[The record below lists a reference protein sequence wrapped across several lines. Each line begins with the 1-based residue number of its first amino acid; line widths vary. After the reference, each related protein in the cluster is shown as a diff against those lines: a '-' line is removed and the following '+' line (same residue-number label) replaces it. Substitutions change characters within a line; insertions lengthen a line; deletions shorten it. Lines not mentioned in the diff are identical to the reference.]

1 MSDKAIR
8 IWPAS
13 AHNAAFRCGGWAY
26 VREAGRDLSGAA
38 GGERNV
44 TADRI
49 ELAGLAAALA
59 DLPPRAAIEL
69 HTASPRLLRSAALIA
84 GTATGEAAP
93 AEDLD
98 LWARIVAAAKGRT
111 VRLVRAETWP
121 RTPTAF
127 AIAWAD
133 LARDKAKA
141 SGAFANAIPKPNLA
155 KVQGL
160 EAS

>member
-1 MSDKAIR
+1 MSAQIVR

-13 AHNAAFRCGGWAY
+13 AHHAAFRCGGWAF
-26 VREAGRDLSGAA
+26 VRDAGREVTGSA
-38 GGERNV
+38 GGARNV
-44 TADRI
+44 TAERI

-59 DLPPRAAIEL
+59 DLPPRAAIEI
-69 HTASPRLLRSAALIA
+69 HTASPRLLRAGPQIA

-93 AEDLD
+93 TEDID
-98 LWARIVAAAKGRT
+98 LWARIVAAVKGRT

-141 SGAFANAIPKPNLA
+141 SGDFINAIPKPNLA